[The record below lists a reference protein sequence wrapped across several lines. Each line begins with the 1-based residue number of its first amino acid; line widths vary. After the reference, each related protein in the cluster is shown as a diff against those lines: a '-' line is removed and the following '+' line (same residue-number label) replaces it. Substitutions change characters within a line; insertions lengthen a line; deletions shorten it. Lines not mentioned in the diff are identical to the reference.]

1 MSQINSKK
9 YFFLLYFS
17 FLALTILPIL
27 LITTYSLNRFT
38 LSMEEEI
45 KKSSQSLFNYIQL
58 TINKE
63 FISIEKD
70 VIHLLDNRY
79 FKELQKKEA
88 PFPLIISSAR
98 ALQGDLA
105 QIVNKTPLI
114 NSLPI
119 YFPQID
125 RVLTH
130 ESTSNL
136 QGSSNKDLF
145 LRVINDD
152 FNHGL
157 TYVEVDSIT
166 DLKKQQVYSMVRE
179 IPINSDFPR
188 VIICLNISIDNLTAA
203 LKELQ
208 FSHEMNLQIHNREG
222 ELICETGI
230 EDRKKDDLT
239 FSYRTNYRDWTYSA
253 VLSGSYV
260 RNKIRPISQIILTV
274 CIVIIMLG
282 ALISYFISLKLYD
295 PISRILNEIRKNR
308 PSLEKETHEL
318 KEIET
323 AVTRFMESNSYLQS
337 YIEEQRDP
345 LISSLF
351 RRLFEG
357 SYLSKDQ
364 LQESFRILNINS
376 DYTSLIVIAIE
387 IKTKKRDSINLER
400 FTLSS
405 RIKSLSPYDG
415 MILYPVLI
423 RKDQVHILAMGRMTP
438 QKQDELVTRFC
449 REMLAGAETSLDL
462 SLTFGVGSIENNL
475 SLVSHSY
482 ELANQALKEKFL
494 MGNRRIIHYREQLK
508 REEKSY
514 PYPHQKIQRLVNLS
528 FMGQEKELVQNLE
541 QMFDSFRSN
550 NYSEM
555 IIRAV
560 LIQIT
565 MALTVRLGEKKSSLE
580 FLQNR
585 HLLREMEGM
594 DTMEEMETWLTR
606 VLLEL
611 SEIIQKNQRGLSITV
626 EAALTYLEEHYKE
639 DISLTQVAEK
649 LGISSQYLS
658 KKVKEETGKNYV
670 ELLNNHRLEESK
682 ELINNTNMAVKE
694 VAYITGYA
702 STQYYIKRFREKYG
716 MTPSEM
722 RKNEH
727 IY

>member
-295 PISRILNEIRKNR
+295 PISRILNEIRKTD
-308 PSLEKETHEL
+308 LHW
-318 KEIET
+318 
-323 AVTRFMESNSYLQS
+323 
-337 YIEEQRDP
+337 
-345 LISSLF
+345 
-351 RRLFEG
+351 
-357 SYLSKDQ
+357 
-364 LQESFRILNINS
+364 
-376 DYTSLIVIAIE
+376 
-387 IKTKKRDSINLER
+387 KK
-400 FTLSS
+400 
-405 RIKSLSPYDG
+405 K
-415 MILYPVLI
+415 
-423 RKDQVHILAMGRMTP
+423 
-438 QKQDELVTRFC
+438 
-449 REMLAGAETSLDL
+449 
-462 SLTFGVGSIENNL
+462 
-475 SLVSHSY
+475 
-482 ELANQALKEKFL
+482 L
-494 MGNRRIIHYREQLK
+494 MN
-508 REEKSY
+508 
-514 PYPHQKIQRLVNLS
+514 
-528 FMGQEKELVQNLE
+528 
-541 QMFDSFRSN
+541 
-550 NYSEM
+550 
-555 IIRAV
+555 
-560 LIQIT
+560 
-565 MALTVRLGEKKSSLE
+565 
-580 FLQNR
+580 
-585 HLLREMEGM
+585 
-594 DTMEEMETWLTR
+594 
-606 VLLEL
+606 
-611 SEIIQKNQRGLSITV
+611 
-626 EAALTYLEEHYKE
+626 
-639 DISLTQVAEK
+639 
-649 LGISSQYLS
+649 
-658 KKVKEETGKNYV
+658 
-670 ELLNNHRLEESK
+670 
-682 ELINNTNMAVKE
+682 
-694 VAYITGYA
+694 
-702 STQYYIKRFREKYG
+702 
-716 MTPSEM
+716 
-722 RKNEH
+722 
-727 IY
+727 